1 MNIHDTCVPAA
12 VCTCS
17 GTKFWEEAQEP
28 EESKS
33 GGRPFE
39 MKRCSDGPR
48 TAGQEGVGMPPR
60 PGKVSSRASAANQ
73 HQAPGTW
80 G

>member
-39 MKRCSDGPR
+39 MKRCSDGHALQAKKGWGCPP
-48 TAGQEGVGMPPR
+48 GQGR
-60 PGKVSSRASAANQ
+60 
-73 HQAPGTW
+73 
-80 G
+80 